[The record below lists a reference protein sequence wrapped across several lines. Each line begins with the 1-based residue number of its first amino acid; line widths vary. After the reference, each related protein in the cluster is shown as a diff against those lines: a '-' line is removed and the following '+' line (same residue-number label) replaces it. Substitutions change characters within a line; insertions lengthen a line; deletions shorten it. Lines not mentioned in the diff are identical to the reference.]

1 MEKHRVSC
9 ICYLSKTHFVRDF
22 LQNSI
27 GNSSTSTTCNPIYRE
42 GTILE
47 LQITMKFHRQLIHQH
62 HLQSHLHCGNDPTV
76 ANHNGILSTTNA
88 RNTGDT
94 PFTMRNR
101 SENDPTMRRDRSDHD
116 PTTHET
122 VSQPSHRRGRS
133 SRFGDGLCMEKHR
146 VSCIC
151 YLSKTHFVRDFL
163 QNSIGNSSTSTT
175 CNPIYSEG
183 TVLELQITMEFHR
196 QLIHQHHLQPHLQ
209 CGNDPTVA
217 NHNGILS
224 TAHAR
229 KTLETPFTMR
239 NRSENDP
246 TMIRDRSDH
255 DPTTH
260 ETVSQPSHRRGRSS
274 RFGDGL
280 CMEKHRVS
288 CICYLSK
295 THFVRDFLQ
304 NSIGNSS
311 TSTTCNPIYS
321 EGTILELQITMEFH
335 RQLIHQH
342 HLQPHLQ
349 CGNDPTVANHNGILS
364 TAHAR
369 KTLETP
375 FTMWNRSENDPTM
388 IRDRSDH
395 DPTTHETVSQPSHR
409 RGRSSRFGDG
419 LCMEKHRVSCIC
431 YLSKTHFVRD
441 FLQNSIGNS
450 STSTTCNPIYSEGT
464 ILELQIK
471 MEFHRQLIHQHH
483 LQPHLQCGNDPTVA
497 NHNGILSTAHA
508 RKTLETPFTMRNRSE
523 NDPTM
528 IRDRSDHDPTTHET
542 VSQPSHRRG
551 RSSRF
556 GDGLCME
563 KHRVSCICYLSKTH
577 FVRDFLQNSIGNSST
592 STTCNPIYSEGTISL
607 LTLSV
612 TNSFPH

>member
-1 MEKHRVSC
+1 
-9 ICYLSKTHFVRDF
+9 
-22 LQNSI
+22 
-27 GNSSTSTTCNPIYRE
+27 
-42 GTILE
+42 
-47 LQITMKFHRQLIHQH
+47 
-62 HLQSHLHCGNDPTV
+62 
-76 ANHNGILSTTNA
+76 
-88 RNTGDT
+88 
-94 PFTMRNR
+94 MRNR
-101 SENDPTMRRDRSDHD
+101 SENDPTMIRDRSDHD
-116 PTTHET
+116 PTIHET

-175 CNPIYSEG
+175 CNPIDSEG
-183 TVLELQITMEFHR
+183 TILELQITMEFHR

-349 CGNDPTVANHNGILS
+349 CGNDPTVANHS
-364 TAHAR
+364 
-369 KTLETP
+369 
-375 FTMWNRSENDPTM
+375 
-388 IRDRSDH
+388 
-395 DPTTHETVSQPSHR
+395 
-409 RGRSSRFGDG
+409 
-419 LCMEKHRVSCIC
+419 
-431 YLSKTHFVRD
+431 
-441 FLQNSIGNS
+441 
-450 STSTTCNPIYSEGT
+450 
-464 ILELQIK
+464 
-471 MEFHRQLIHQHH
+471 
-483 LQPHLQCGNDPTVA
+483 
-497 NHNGILSTAHA
+497 GILSTAHA